1 MVSPLSSRVAPNRY
15 GSEEGDEPSTRVQ
28 FRLTSPAELDFSE
41 FDAASMPQAT
51 DHITVRSR
59 PTDSAATAG
68 DAVDLQQ
75 RIQAQNLQL
84 QLAQLERDTAKLQLE
99 TAQDL
104 AAAAETRQRSPQG
117 STRSELSS
125 GASYNS
131 DPADE
136 QPIRARSVHRQRRC
150 RRRGSGST
158 KWVQR

>member
-1 MVSPLSSRVAPNRY
+1 MLGSDRLVSPLSSRVAPNRY

-28 FRLTSPAELDFSE
+28 FRLTSPAELAMLPDFSE
-41 FDAASMPQAT
+41 FDVASMPQAT
-51 DHITVRSR
+51 DHINVRSR

-68 DAVDLQQ
+68 GTVDLQQ
-75 RIQAQNLQL
+75 RIQAQG
-84 QLAQLERDTAKLQLE
+84 

-125 GASYNS
+125 RASDHL

-136 QPIRARSVHRQRRC
+136 QLIRARSAHRQRDSSIRQ
-150 RRRGSGST
+150 ST
-158 KWVQR
+158 ISTLAWQQAEGKRQP